1 MKAPIKHA
9 FGFAFAVL
17 VTLAVLVLQPLA
29 PRTSI
34 RLTGAVMPNS
44 THTHTYADKPV
55 RTLSVGGERWRTW
68 GETEGAS
75 AYHALVILP
84 PVPFGDGVGASGGD
98 GFTYTNVETWLVRT
112 GPQGIYEEKKLEATY
127 DALRRA
133 VTLGS
138 RTYSLAD
145 GNVFV
150 IRFDESWQP
159 GVTQLNVSITEDV
172 AVDLDG
178 FKSLLRGD
186 ETIQKL

>member
-84 PVPFGDGVGASGGD
+84 PVPFGDGVGASGGMVSPALTLKR
-98 GFTYTNVETWLVRT
+98 GWCGRGHRVFTKRKN
-112 GPQGIYEEKKLEATY
+112 
-127 DALRRA
+127 
-133 VTLGS
+133 
-138 RTYSLAD
+138 
-145 GNVFV
+145 
-150 IRFDESWQP
+150 
-159 GVTQLNVSITEDV
+159 
-172 AVDLDG
+172 
-178 FKSLLRGD
+178 
-186 ETIQKL
+186 